1 MQRRPEINVPGIDE
15 DAMLSRIRK
24 AAKDTL
30 EAWPEARAAVLFGS
44 RARGDHSPVSDWDI
58 AFITGTGERTGPV
71 PAGLPIG
78 NLPCEVECLALPE
91 TVARRK
97 ALVIGH
103 VARGI
108 VRDGKLLAGSWNRP
122 NSGGV
127 PVMGSEEYAK
137 LIKNSIW
144 YVGSAATTL
153 AKIGKVPDWDADSTA
168 STHFTADTADAAEHL
183 AKAMLGRRG
192 IEYEWTHDLNRL
204 AEQARRADFTELAGK
219 IRSMN
224 GLTRTQHMAMYLDV
238 DVDEEGCRHAV
249 RRLHAVIGLLGE
261 EIRSA
266 KEEPRLADSMIRPVR
281 TAFNTAREG
290 RLALQEA
297 MTRNI
302 ELGGPQ
308 FDHDRVAV
316 LVASR
321 GAVADSL
328 GDLTARIEP
337 EGIGAAE
344 PDRRPLAPPKAE
356 SGDEADSPSPFD
368 IELPE
373 PPTPFD

>member
-1 MQRRPEINVPGIDE
+1 
-15 DAMLSRIRK
+15 MLSRIRK
-24 AAKDTL
+24 ATKDTL

-44 RARGDHSPVSDWDI
+44 RARGDHSPMSDWDI
-58 AFITGTGERTGPV
+58 AFITGTGERTGPI
-71 PAGLPIG
+71 PSGLPIG
-78 NLPCEVECLALPE
+78 NLPCEVEFLALPE

-144 YVGSAATTL
+144 YVGSATT
-153 AKIGKVPDWDADSTA
+153 AMASIGEDGDWDADSTA
-168 STHFTADTADAAEHL
+168 SIHFIADTADAAEHL

-204 AEQARRADFTELAGK
+204 ADQARRADFTELAGK

-224 GLTRTQHMAMYLDV
+224 GSTRQQHMAMYLDV
-238 DVDEEGCRHAV
+238 DVDEEDCRHAV
-249 RRLHAVIGLLGE
+249 RRLHAVIGQLGE

-266 KEEPRLADSMIRPVR
+266 REEPRLADSIIQPVQT
-281 TAFNTAREG
+281 TANTARKG

-297 MTRNI
+297 MTRHV
-302 ELGGPQ
+302 EPGGPQ
-308 FDHDRVAV
+308 LDRDRVAV

-328 GDLTARIEP
+328 GELTACLDP
-337 EGIGAAE
+337 EGIRTAE
-344 PDRRPLAPPKAE
+344 PDRQPLAPPKAE

-368 IELPE
+368 IDLPE